1 MIELFEKIK
10 EQEKL
15 EVAKNL
21 LDLGTASLKDISKT
35 TGLDNDALNELSKQ

>member
-21 LDLGTASLKDISKT
+21 LDLGTASLKIFQKL
-35 TGLDNDALNELSKQ
+35 LD